1 MKLLL
6 QRILRL
12 SLRQSARRT
21 TPFNGRLL
29 DQKREEAYVAMVRS
43 GFVR

>member
-1 MKLLL
+1 MKLML
-6 QRILRL
+6 QRILRP

-21 TPFNGRLL
+21 TSFNGRLL
-29 DQKREEAYVAMVRS
+29 DQKREEAYVAMHRS

>member
-1 MKLLL
+1 MKLKL

-12 SLRQSARRT
+12 SLRPSARKT
-21 TPFNGRLL
+21 ATFNGRLL
-29 DQKREEAYVAMVRS
+29 DQKREEVYAAMHRS

>member
-1 MKLLL
+1 MKLTL
-6 QRILRL
+6 QRILHL
-12 SLRQSARRT
+12 GLRQSAGRT

-29 DQKREEAYVAMVRS
+29 DQKREEAYLAMHRS